1 MSSVRHHRG
10 GAARIALA
18 LSCCGLA
25 IAAAGQVALADSGQA
40 RDMAAGGA
48 LPSHPSTVAEPVTV
62 ATSGSR
68 PRGMSRAVG
77 ALPATNLLDQRTPA
91 IAMLE
96 KCVTASP
103 QPERYAMFAGRM
115 LALPGTTS
123 MSMRIDVEERPQGQ
137 TAFRR
142 PEGAGT
148 SGLGSWRSSEPGVKI
163 FKDVKQVTN
172 LDAPVDYRA
181 AVHFRWIGPK
191 GVLIKREVLHT
202 GVCHEPTPEVQVAGE
217 AATARMPSR

>member
-10 GAARIALA
+10 GVARIALA

-40 RDMAAGGA
+40 RDMAAGGP
-48 LPSHPSTVAEPVTV
+48 LSSHPSTVAEPATV
-62 ATSGSR
+62 ATSSQ
-68 PRGMSRAVG
+68 PRGMSRATG
-77 ALPATNLLDQRTPA
+77 ALRATNLLDQHTPA
-91 IAMLE
+91 VALLE
-96 KCVTASP
+96 KCVTAAT
-103 QPERYAMFAGRM
+103 QLERYATFAGRM

-123 MSMRIDVEERPQGQ
+123 MSIRIDIEERPQGQ

-142 PEGAGT
+142 SEGAGT
-148 SGLGSWRSSEPGVKI
+148 SGLASWRSSEPGVKI

-181 AVHFRWIGPK
+181 AVHFRWIGSK

-202 GVCHEPTPEVQVAGE
+202 SVCHEPAPEVQVGSE
-217 AATARMPSR
+217 APTARMPSR